1 MATATKQEY
10 NITIGLE
17 VHAQLKTESK
27 LFCSCS
33 TEFGKEPN
41 ANTCPVCMG
50 YPGVLPVLNK
60 QAVAYAITAGLAL
73 GCKIDL
79 NSRFD
84 RKQYFY
90 PDLPKGYQISQFD
103 NPICNHGKLTI
114 PINNANSTHENPSD
128 ARLAKSEQAELTE
141 PSMMTAHDERN
152 AAGEDFRKGYK
163 DVRILRIH
171 MEEDAGKL
179 VHAGAERLH
188 GSDHSL
194 VDLNRAST
202 PLIEIVSEPDINSAE
217 EAVTYVKELRKVLL
231 YTGVCDGNMQE
242 GSLRCDVNISLNKPG
257 QPLGTRAEIKN
268 VNSFR
273 SISRAI
279 EYEYKRQS
287 QILDEGG
294 KIVQETRLFEEGSG
308 KTHSMRSKEEA
319 HDYRYFPEPDL
330 LPVTLEQKQVD
341 DARAA
346 LPELPQQKKTRYI
359 EEFQINEDTATTLT
373 DDLATAHFFEE
384 VLTKGAKANKAAN
397 WIIGPIAAYLNENKK
412 SLHETKLSAEL
423 LAEMIVLIEKGT
435 ISDNI
440 AKNDIINELL
450 ENGSPVAK
458 LIEDKGLAQIT
469 DTDAIEAIVQEVIDA
484 NPKQVEQFKSG
495 NDKIQ
500 GFFVGQIMKKTE
512 GKAPPALVNQLLG
525 KLLK

>member
-1 MATATKQEY
+1 MPDMATETKQDY

-33 TEFGKEPN
+33 TEFGKDPN

-50 YPGVLPVLNK
+50 YPGVLPVLND
-60 QAVAYAITAGLAL
+60 QAVDYAIKAGLAL
-73 GCKIDL
+73 GCEIDL
-79 NSRFD
+79 NSKFD

-103 NPICNHGKLTI
+103 HPICNHGKLSI
-114 PINNANSTHENPSD
+114 GS
-128 ARLAKSEQAELTE
+128 
-141 PSMMTAHDERN
+141 
-152 AAGEDFRKGYK
+152 K

-188 GSDHSL
+188 GSDYSL

-202 PLIEIVSEPDINSAE
+202 PLIEIVSEPDINSAD
-217 EAVTYVKELRKVLL
+217 EAVAYVKELRKVLL
-231 YTGVCDGNMQE
+231 YIGVCDGNMQE
-242 GSLRCDVNISLNKPG
+242 GSLRCDVNISLAKDG

-279 EYEYKRQS
+279 DYEYKRQS

-294 KIVQETRLFEEGSG
+294 EVVQETRLFEENSG
-308 KTHSMRSKEEA
+308 KTHSMRSKEDS

-330 LPVTLEQKQVD
+330 LPLSLEQARVD
-341 DARAA
+341 KARES

-359 EEFQINEDTATTLT
+359 EEFSIQEDTAAILT
-373 DDLATAHFFEE
+373 DSLDTANFFEE
-384 VLTKGAKANKAAN
+384 VLTKGVNAVKAAN
-397 WIIGPIAAYLNENKK
+397 WITGQIAAYLNEHKLEL
-412 SLHETKLSAEL
+412 SQTKLTTDL
-423 LAEMIVLIEKGT
+423 LAEMLELINKGT

-450 ENGSPVAK
+450 EHGTPVAK

-469 DTDAIEAIVQEVIDA
+469 DESAIEAMVQEVLDA

-495 NDKIQ
+495 NQKIK
-500 GFFVGQIMKKTE
+500 GFFVGQVMKKTQ
-512 GKAPPALVNQLLG
+512 GKASPQLVNQLLA

>member
-1 MATATKQEY
+1 MATETKQEY

-17 VHAQLKTESK
+17 VHAQLKTKSK

-103 NPICNHGKLTI
+103 NPICNHGKLSI
-114 PINNANSTHENPSD
+114 GNKE
-128 ARLAKSEQAELTE
+128 
-141 PSMMTAHDERN
+141 
-152 AAGEDFRKGYK
+152 
-163 DVRILRIH
+163 VRILRIH

-231 YTGVCDGNMQE
+231 YTEVCDGNMQE
-242 GSLRCDVNISLNKPG
+242 GSLRCDVNISLNKTG

-294 KIVQETRLFEEGSG
+294 KIVQETRLFEEGTG

-330 LPVTLEQKQVD
+330 LPVTIEQKQVD
-341 DARAA
+341 DARQG

-359 EEFQINEDTATTLT
+359 EEFQVNEDTATTIT
-373 DDLATAHFFEE
+373 DDLETAHFFEK
-384 VLTKGAKANKAAN
+384 VLSKGAKANKAAN

-412 SLHETKLSAEL
+412 SLNETKLSAEL
-423 LAEMIVLIEKGT
+423 LAEMLVLIEKGT

-450 ENGSPVAK
+450 ETGSPVAK

-469 DTDAIEAIVQEVIDA
+469 DTGAIEAIVQEVIDT

-495 NDKIQ
+495 NDKIK
-500 GFFVGQIMKKTE
+500 GFFVGQVMKKTQ
-512 GKAPPALVNQLLG
+512 GKAPPSLVNQLLG

>member
-1 MATATKQEY
+1 MATDTKQDY

-50 YPGVLPVLNK
+50 YPGVLPVLNA
-60 QAVAYAITAGLAL
+60 QAVDYAIKAGLAL
-73 GCKIDL
+73 GCQIDL
-79 NSRFD
+79 NSKFD

-90 PDLPKGYQISQFD
+90 PDLPKGYQISQYD
-103 NPICNHGKLTI
+103 KPICNHGKLNIGT
-114 PINNANSTHENPSD
+114 
-128 ARLAKSEQAELTE
+128 
-141 PSMMTAHDERN
+141 
-152 AAGEDFRKGYK
+152 K

-188 GSDHSL
+188 GSDYSL

-217 EAVTYVKELRKVLL
+217 EAVAYVKELRKVLL
-231 YTGVCDGNMQE
+231 YIGVCDGNMQE
-242 GSLRCDVNISLNKPG
+242 GSLRCDINISLNKDG

-294 KIVQETRLFEEGSG
+294 EVVQETRLFEENSG
-308 KTHSMRSKEEA
+308 KTHSMRSKEDA

-330 LPVTLEQKQVD
+330 LPLTLEQAQVD
-341 DARAA
+341 QARKS
-346 LPELPQQKKTRYI
+346 LPELPQQKRTRYI
-359 EEFQINEDTATTLT
+359 EEFAINPDTAAILT
-373 DDLATAHFFEE
+373 DNLDTALFFEE
-384 VLTKGAKANKAAN
+384 VLTKGVNANKAAN
-397 WIIGPIAAYLNENKK
+397 WIIGSIAAYLNENKLELNQTELT
-412 SLHETKLSAEL
+412 SDL
-423 LAEMIVLIEKGT
+423 LAEMLLLIDQGT

-450 ENGSPVAK
+450 SNGTPVAK

-469 DTDAIEAIVQEVIDA
+469 DESAIEAMVQEVLDA

-495 NDKIQ
+495 NDKIK
-500 GFFVGQIMKKTE
+500 GFFVGQIMKKTQ
-512 GKAPPALVNQLLG
+512 GKASPQLVNELLS
-525 KLLK
+525 KLLAS

>member
-1 MATATKQEY
+1 MTTKTKQEY

-17 VHAQLKTESK
+17 VHAQLKTKSK

-103 NPICNHGKLTI
+103 KPICNHGKLNI
-114 PINNANSTHENPSD
+114 GN
-128 ARLAKSEQAELTE
+128 
-141 PSMMTAHDERN
+141 
-152 AAGEDFRKGYK
+152 K

-202 PLIEIVSEPDINSAE
+202 PLIEIVSMPDINSAE

-242 GSLRCDVNISLNKPG
+242 GSLRCDVNISLNKEG

-287 QILDEGG
+287 GILNEGG
-294 KIVQETRLFEEGSG
+294 KIVQETRLFEEGTG

-341 DARAA
+341 DARVA

-373 DDLATAHFFEE
+373 DDLETALFFESVINQNASTMKSLPE
-384 VLTKGAKANKAAN
+384 KLTDARLASIEEPELTEPSMRTTKNSRNAADGTLRVSSKAAN

-412 SLHETKLSAEL
+412 SLSETKLNAEL

-469 DTDAIEAIVQEVIDA
+469 DTGAIEAIVKAVIDA

-500 GFFVGQIMKKTE
+500 GFFVGQVMKKTE